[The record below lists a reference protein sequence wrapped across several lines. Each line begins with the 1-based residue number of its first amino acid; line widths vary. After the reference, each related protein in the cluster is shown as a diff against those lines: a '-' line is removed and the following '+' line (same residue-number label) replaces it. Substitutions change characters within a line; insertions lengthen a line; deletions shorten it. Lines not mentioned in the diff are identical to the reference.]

1 MCAGAVT
8 RVWLV
13 SSFWHI
19 FVIVP
24 IFAVFDKMQLEFNRL
39 VFSNITGLSTE
50 NIYLSTYSQGLYN
63 TVDN

>member
-1 MCAGAVT
+1 LSATFDSSALNHCAASFRGNTSTKTVCAGAVT

-24 IFAVFDKMQLEFNRL
+24 IFSVFDKKNLEFK
-39 VFSNITGLSTE
+39 
-50 NIYLSTYSQGLYN
+50 
-63 TVDN
+63 